1 MQRLFDIIFS
11 LILIIILFIPLIIVG
26 LIIRLDSKGKS
37 IHWSKRIGKNS
48 EIFYMPKF
56 RTMFVGTPNIAT
68 HLMNDSVNYITRIG
82 SFLRKNS
89 IDEIPQIIS
98 ILIGDLSFIGPRPAL
113 FNQDDLVL
121 LRKKYGIDKIKP
133 GLTGWAQVNGRDSVT
148 IEEKVELEREYIK
161 KKNILFDLYIII
173 LTIKVLI
180 SKAYI
185 KH

>member
-26 LIIRLDSKGKS
+26 LIIRLDSNGKS

-48 EIFYMPKF
+48 KVFYMPKF
-56 RTMFVGTPNIAT
+56 RTMFIGTPNIAT
-68 HLMNDSVNYITRIG
+68 HLMNDSENYITRIG
-82 SFLRKNS
+82 SFLRNNS

-113 FNQDDLVL
+113 FNQDDLVI

-133 GLTGWAQVNGRDSVT
+133 GLTGWAQVNGRDSIT

-161 KKNILFDLYIII
+161 KKNVLFDLYIII
-173 LTIKVLI
+173 LTIKVLV

>member
-26 LIIRLDSKGKS
+26 LIIRLDSNGKS

-48 EIFYMPKF
+48 KVFYMPKF
-56 RTMFVGTPNIAT
+56 RTMFIGTPNIAT
-68 HLMNDSVNYITRIG
+68 HLMNDSENYITRIG
-82 SFLRKNS
+82 SFLRNNS

-113 FNQDDLVL
+113 FNQDDLVI
-121 LRKKYGIDKIKP
+121 LRKKYGVDKIKP
-133 GLTGWAQVNGRDSVT
+133 GLTGWAQVNGRDSIT

-161 KKNILFDLYIII
+161 KKNVLFDLYIII
-173 LTIKVLI
+173 LTIKVLV

>member
-11 LILIIILFIPLIIVG
+11 LIFVIILFIPLMAVG
-26 LIIRLDSKGKS
+26 LIIRIDSKGKS

-56 RTMFVGTPNIAT
+56 RTMFIDTPNIAT
-68 HLMNDSVNYITRIG
+68 HLMNNPENHITRIG

-89 IDEIPQIIS
+89 IDEIPQVIS
-98 ILIGDLSFIGPRPAL
+98 ILVGDLSFIGPRPAL
-113 FNQDDLVL
+113 FNQYDLIA

-148 IEEKVELEREYIK
+148 IEEKVELEKEYIE
-161 KKNILFDLYIII
+161 KKNILFDLYILI
-173 LTIKVLI
+173 LTIKTLI
-180 SKAYI
+180 NKNSI